1 MFERIDNNGDGYI
14 DVEEFGIFLRSIGL
28 NPTDEEVLDLFCKM
42 DKDGSSMIEFDEFIN
57 ILDHPMIKLTKND
70 IKFSIES
77 SFRWT
82 ELFILIH
89 LESKNF
95 RKFFPTNDI
104 RVTDLK
110 DILTK
115 MGKMRLTEEEF
126 EDLITKVTS
135 KTSESGIIDYRQIVE
150 LFVKDYEKVNI
161 INNDNDDDSD
171 SDPASDDEVDHL
183 EMPSN
188 KY

>member
-1 MFERIDNNGDGYI
+1 
-14 DVEEFGIFLRSIGL
+14 
-28 NPTDEEVLDLFCKM
+28 
-42 DKDGSSMIEFDEFIN
+42 
-57 ILDHPMIKLTKND
+57 
-70 IKFSIES
+70 
-77 SFRWT
+77 
-82 ELFILIH
+82 
-89 LESKNF
+89 
-95 RKFFPTNDI
+95 
-104 RVTDLK
+104 
-110 DILTK
+110 

-135 KTSESGIIDYRQIVE
+135 KTLESGIIDYRQIVE

-171 SDPASDDEVDHL
+171 SDPVSDDEVDHL

>member
-1 MFERIDNNGDGYI
+1 
-14 DVEEFGIFLRSIGL
+14 
-28 NPTDEEVLDLFCKM
+28 
-42 DKDGSSMIEFDEFIN
+42 
-57 ILDHPMIKLTKND
+57 
-70 IKFSIES
+70 
-77 SFRWT
+77 
-82 ELFILIH
+82 
-89 LESKNF
+89 
-95 RKFFPTNDI
+95 
-104 RVTDLK
+104 
-110 DILTK
+110 

-171 SDPASDDEVDHL
+171 SDPVSDDEVDHL